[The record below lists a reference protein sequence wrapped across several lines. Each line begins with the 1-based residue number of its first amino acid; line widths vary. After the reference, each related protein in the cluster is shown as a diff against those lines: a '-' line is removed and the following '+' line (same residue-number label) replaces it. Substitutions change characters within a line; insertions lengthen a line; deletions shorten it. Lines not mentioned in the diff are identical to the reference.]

1 MVITQDRP
9 SPKST
14 GVKSEV
20 GFTIDPRNLAHVVGL
35 LRDAYS
41 DPIAAVL
48 REYSVNAYDAHV
60 EAGIPDKQV
69 HITLPGRFDPTLKI
83 RDFGHGLSEDQIEGL
98 FCSYGA
104 SSKRESNDY
113 TGCLG
118 IGCKSAFA
126 ITDSFSVTTYH
137 GGRARTYSCYLDESE
152 VGKAALLSDVASKE
166 TGLLISIP
174 IKKDQMSEVESTAV
188 KVFRFFK
195 VQPHIENPST
205 KTTIELTR
213 PQYDYDGGDIKI
225 AKESGDSMVIM
236 GNIGYPLEASQLPSD
251 NLRQIIDHHTIH
263 LHMPIGAVDIAPSR
277 EDLKYNP
284 RTKAALVAA
293 LSKGFVEVGQKAV
306 MDIAGSTNLL
316 NALSVYEVVFN
327 AYHLGP
333 YIRKLGLTPKYKG
346 KELKSS
352 SLSVSLSE
360 EEIAKHRVTVRKLS
374 KLRYNRRGRNYELT
388 ATDSIN
394 VRSGTVVYLDTKS
407 SVHDFF
413 GRVRTLLETPGFE
426 VAYVVKARG
435 NGLDFLR
442 KKHPLLQEIQFTPI
456 EDVAFTEAPKTT
468 VNGVSAG
475 PIAKHDEEVFT
486 LDTAMIGRYSN
497 KQSDYWKSAKV
508 NLSNPN
514 GGVYLEIDRFL
525 INGVTSPRNFEDTYN
540 SFCKLGFDEKVYGF
554 KPSVVEEIKKGNH
567 PQWVSLHD
575 KRIELLNA
583 KIAKD
588 PDAFWNHYFFVQH
601 KTDQEDHVESFMSEE
616 LVLPAG
622 SVAAQYQ
629 QALRD
634 CSKHTDLMNRCRYE
648 VENHAASMALN
659 IKPKI
664 DCNLLQQAY
673 NARYPMNLHWDWD
686 NDSFLKD
693 NTTTKAKRQRNFKHL
708 SDYIRLVD
716 ECKPIKTTINQKEV
730 K

>member
-1 MVITQDRP
+1 MLLVSDRP
-9 SPKST
+9 SPEST

-69 HITLPGRFDPTLKI
+69 HITLPGRFEPTLKI
-83 RDFGHGLSEDQIEGL
+83 RDFGRGLSEDQIESL

-104 SSKRESNDY
+104 SSKRNSNDY

-166 TGLLISIP
+166 TGVLVSIP

-195 VQPHIENPST
+195 VQPYIENPST
-205 KTTIELTR
+205 KTKVELSK
-213 PQYDYDGGDIKI
+213 PEYDYESDDIKI
-225 AKESGDSMVIM
+225 AKGGNDSMVIM
-236 GNIGYPLEASQLPSD
+236 GNIGYPIASDQITVMK
-251 NLRQIIDHHTIH
+251 LREIVQYHTIH

-284 RTKAALVAA
+284 RTKDALVSA
-293 LSKGFVEVGQKAV
+293 LTKGLKSLAEKAV
-306 MDIAGSTNLL
+306 MDIAASTNLL
-316 NALSVYEVVFN
+316 TALTVYNATFDSY
-327 AYHLGP
+327 YIGP
-333 YIRKLGLTPKYKG
+333 YIRKLGFSPKYKG

-352 SLSVSLSE
+352 ALNVGLTDELRLKHKVS
-360 EEIAKHRVTVRKLS
+360 VRKLS

-388 ATDSIN
+388 NTDSID
-394 VRSGTVVYLDTKS
+394 VRNGIVVYHDTKS
-407 SVHDFF
+407 SLHDFF
-413 GRVRTLLETPGFE
+413 GRVRTLLETPHLE
-426 VAYVVKARG
+426 VAYIVKSRDKG
-435 NGLDFLR
+435 FDFL
-442 KKHPLLQEIQFTPI
+442 KQQYPLLQEIQFTPI

-468 VNGVSAG
+468 VNGVVTG
-475 PIAKHDEEVFT
+475 PITKHDEEVFT
-486 LDTAMIGRYSN
+486 LDTATLGRYAS
-497 KQSDYWKSAKV
+497 KQSDYWKSAKIDL
-508 NLSNPN
+508 NSPD
-514 GGVYLEIDRFL
+514 GGVYIPIDRFL
-525 INGVTSPRNFEDTYN
+525 IDGHISPRNFEDTYN
-540 SFCKLGFDEKVYGF
+540 AFCKLGFDGKVYGF
-554 KPSVVEEIKKGNH
+554 KPSVVEEVKKGKH

-583 KIAKD
+583 KIARD
-588 PDAFWNHYFFVQH
+588 PDAFWNYYFFVEH
-601 KTDQEDHVESFMSEE
+601 KTYQEDHVASFMSED
-616 LVLPAG
+616 LVLPTG
-622 SVAAQYQ
+622 SIAAQYQ

-634 CSKHTDLMNRCRYE
+634 CSKHTDLIERCRYE
-648 VENHAASMALN
+648 VRSHARSMAEN

-673 NARYPMNLHWDWD
+673 NDRYPMNIHWDFD
-686 NDSFLKD
+686 NQSLLKD
-693 NTTTKAKRQRNFKHL
+693 TTTIKARHQRNYKHL
-708 SDYIRLVD
+708 SDYIKLVD
-716 ECKPIKTTINQKEV
+716 ECKPIKTTIN
-730 K
+730 

>member
-9 SPKST
+9 SPAST

-83 RDFGHGLSEDQIEGL
+83 RDFGRGLSEDQIEGL

-104 SSKRESNDY
+104 SSKRDSNDY

-205 KTTIELTR
+205 KTTIELAR
-213 PQYDYDGGDIKI
+213 PHYDYDGGEIKI

-236 GNIGYPLEASQLPSD
+236 GNIGYPLEAGQLPSD
-251 NLRQIIDHHTIH
+251 KLREIVSYHTIH
-263 LHMPIGAVDIAPSR
+263 LHMPIGTVDIAPSR

-293 LSKGFVEVGQKAV
+293 LSKGFKSLGEKAV

-316 NALSVYEVVFN
+316 NALGVYNAVFN
-327 AYHLGP
+327 AYHIGP
-333 YIRKLGLTPKYKG
+333 YLRKLSLSPKYKG

-352 SLSVSLSE
+352 SLSVSLTDE
-360 EEIAKHRVTVRKLS
+360 ETAKHRVSVRRLT

-388 ATDSIN
+388 NTDSID
-394 VRSGTVVYLDTKS
+394 VRNGIVVYHDTKS
-407 SVHDFF
+407 SVHDLF
-413 GRVRTLLETPGFE
+413 GRVRTLLETPDFE
-426 VAYVVKARG
+426 LAYIVKSRDK
-435 NGLDFLR
+435 GLSFLQ
-442 KKHPLLQEIQFTPI
+442 KKHPLLEEIQLTPI

-468 VNGVSAG
+468 VNGVVTG
-475 PIAKHDEEVFT
+475 PIMKHDEEVFT
-486 LDTAMIGRYSN
+486 LDVSMLGRYAN
-497 KQSDYWKSAKV
+497 KQSDYWRSAKV
-508 NLSNPN
+508 NLNNPN

-525 INGVTSPRNFEDTYN
+525 INGAQSPRNFEETYN

-575 KRIELLNA
+575 KRIELLKA
-583 KIAKD
+583 KIARD
-588 PDAFWNHYFFVQH
+588 PDAFWNYYFFYEH
-601 KTDQEDHVESFMSEE
+601 KSGQEDHVDSFMSED
-616 LVLPAG
+616 LVLPTG
-622 SVAAQYQ
+622 SIAAQYQ

-634 CSKHTDLMNRCRYE
+634 CSKHTDLMSRCRYE
-648 VENHAASMALN
+648 VANHAASSMALDV
-659 IKPKI
+659 KPKI
-664 DCNLLQQAY
+664 DCNLLQKAY
-673 NARYPMNLHWDWD
+673 NDRYPMNIHWDWD
-686 NDSFLKD
+686 NDCFLKD
-693 NTTTKAKRQRNFKHL
+693 NTTIKARRERNHKHL

-716 ECKPIKTTINQKEV
+716 ECKPIKTTIN
-730 K
+730 

>member
-1 MVITQDRP
+1 MLVVSDRP
-9 SPKST
+9 SPQST

-83 RDFGHGLSEDQIEGL
+83 RDFGRGLSEDQIESL

-104 SSKRESNDY
+104 SSKRNSNDY

-166 TGLLISIP
+166 TGVLISIP

-195 VQPHIENPST
+195 VQPHLENPST
-205 KTTIELTR
+205 KTKIELSR
-213 PQYDYDGGDIKI
+213 PNYDYDGGDIKI
-225 AKESGDSMVIM
+225 AKEGNDSMVVM
-236 GNIGYPLEASQLPSD
+236 GNIGYPLEADQLPSD
-251 NLRQIIDHHTIH
+251 KLREIVQYHTVH

-293 LSKGFVEVGQKAV
+293 LSKGFKSLGEKAV

-316 NALSVYEVVFN
+316 NALGVYNAVFN
-327 AYHLGP
+327 AYHIGP
-333 YIRKLGLTPKYKG
+333 YLRKLSLSPKYKG

-352 SLSVSLSE
+352 SLSVSLTDE
-360 EEIAKHRVTVRKLS
+360 ENSKHRVSVRKLT
-374 KLRYNRRGRNYELT
+374 KLRYNRRSRNYELT
-388 ATDSIN
+388 NTDSID
-394 VRSGTVVYLDTKS
+394 VRNGIVVYHDTKS
-407 SVHDFF
+407 SVHDLF
-413 GRVRTLLETPGFE
+413 GRVRTLLETPDFE
-426 VAYVVKARG
+426 LAYIVKSRDK
-435 NGLDFLR
+435 GLSFLQ
-442 KKHPLLQEIQFTPI
+442 KKHPLLEEIQLTPI

-468 VNGVSAG
+468 VNGVVAG
-475 PIAKHDEEVFT
+475 PITKHDEEVFT
-486 LDTAMIGRYSN
+486 LDPAMVGRYAN

-508 NLSNPN
+508 NLNNPN

-525 INGVTSPRNFEDTYN
+525 INGAQSVRNFEETYN

-554 KPSVVEEIKKGNH
+554 KPSVVEEINKGNH

-575 KRIELLNA
+575 KRIELLKA
-583 KIAKD
+583 KIARD
-588 PDAFWNHYFFVQH
+588 PDAFWNYYFFYEH
-601 KTDQEDHVESFMSEE
+601 KSGQEDHVDSFMSED
-616 LVLPAG
+616 LVLPVG
-622 SVAAQYQ
+622 SIAAQYQ

-634 CSKHTDLMNRCRYE
+634 CSKHTDLMSRCRHE
-648 VENHAASMALN
+648 VANHAASSMTLDV
-659 IKPKI
+659 KPKI
-664 DCNLLQQAY
+664 DCDLLQKAY
-673 NARYPMNLHWDWD
+673 NDRYPMNIHWDWD

-693 NTTTKAKRQRNFKHL
+693 NTTMKARRQRNHKHL

-716 ECKPIKTTINQKEV
+716 ECKPIKTTIN
-730 K
+730 